1 MAKVAEKIPGWVE
14 RLLIPTLESK
24 VRSIVSEEVGHLE
37 KVLDARFDGVHS
49 EIRRVDEKVGSLE
62 KRFDEKVGSLEREL
76 DEKFGS
82 LERELDEKFGSLE
95 KRFPAVQEM
104 AEIKARLSQVESK
117 VSSR

>member
-1 MAKVAEKIPGWVE
+1 MARMAEKIPSWVE

-24 VRSIVSEEVGHLE
+24 VRTIVSEEVGHLE

-49 EIRRVDEKVGSLE
+49 EIRRVDEKI
-62 KRFDEKVGSLEREL
+62 
-76 DEKFGS
+76 
-82 LERELDEKFGSLE
+82 GSLE
-95 KRFPAVQEM
+95 KRFPEVQEI

>member
-1 MAKVAEKIPGWVE
+1 VSKVAEKIPGWVE

-37 KVLDARFDGVHS
+37 KVLDARFDGVQS
-49 EIRRVDEKVGSLE
+49 EIRRVDEKI
-62 KRFDEKVGSLEREL
+62 
-76 DEKFGS
+76 
-82 LERELDEKFGSLE
+82 GSLE
-95 KRFPAVQEM
+95 KRFPEVQEI

>member
-1 MAKVAEKIPGWVE
+1 MAEKNPGWVE

-24 VRSIVSEEVGHLE
+24 VHSIVSEEAGHLE

-49 EIRRVDEKVGSLE
+49 EIRRVDE
-62 KRFDEKVGSLEREL
+62 RI
-76 DEKFGS
+76 
-82 LERELDEKFGSLE
+82 GSLE
-95 KRFPAVQEM
+95 KRFPEVREI

>member
-1 MAKVAEKIPGWVE
+1 MSKVAEKIPGWVE

-37 KVLDARFDGVHS
+37 KVLDARCDGVQS
-49 EIRRVDEKVGSLE
+49 EIRRVDEKI
-62 KRFDEKVGSLEREL
+62 
-76 DEKFGS
+76 
-82 LERELDEKFGSLE
+82 GSLE
-95 KRFPAVQEM
+95 KRFPEVQEI